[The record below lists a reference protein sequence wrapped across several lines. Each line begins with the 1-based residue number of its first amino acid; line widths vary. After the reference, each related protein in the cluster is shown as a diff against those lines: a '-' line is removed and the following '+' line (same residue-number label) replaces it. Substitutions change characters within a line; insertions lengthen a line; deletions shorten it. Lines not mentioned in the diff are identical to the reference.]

1 MSSPGTPPGQ
11 DKVYQVIARFKLL
24 LGRRGD
30 WEGRVSRDLGAA
42 CARVHVQVCGI
53 QGALVDRQY
62 SPASR
67 LKSRSGWRKPL
78 VLPSL
83 LHSCVW
89 EKKFEIVFPHMI
101 SACGGHSSR
110 KYS

>member
-42 CARVHVQVCGI
+42 CARVHGQVCGI
-53 QGALVDRQY
+53 QGPLVDRQY
-62 SPASR
+62 SPVSR

-78 VLPSL
+78 VLASL

-89 EKKFEIVFPHMI
+89 GKNLK
-101 SACGGHSSR
+101 
-110 KYS
+110 